1 MAIVSISEAARLAGV
16 GRATLYRRI
25 DDGTISTVQNHDG
38 SRGIDTSEILRVFG
52 CLQATPE
59 TSGGRPAEL
68 SRGQPETGA
77 GAAFSGA
84 DAGVLDELQTLKHQ
98 NQLLLANLNAARKA
112 LEEAKDREARLVER
126 EERLLSM
133 VEQSQRLLTDKTKS
147 PAAAPEGAML
157 QLADRIELLVARM
170 EAQDREKARMA
181 QMADTYDPLMEEL
194 ANEMRS
200 LEMAMGEP
208 ASPPSP
214 PPAAVAAAS
223 PAPVAAAVPAVQ
235 PAPVAAAVAA
245 VPVASATAVSAPGT
259 VPMLKRDETPL
270 PQPSASPEKKRPW
283 WRLGL

>member
-59 TSGGRPAEL
+59 TVGGRTVDL
-68 SRGQPETGA
+68 SRGQPETAGGA
-77 GAAFSGA
+77 TFARA
-84 DAGVLDELQTLKHQ
+84 DAGVQGELQALKHQ
-98 NQLLLANLNAARKA
+98 NQLLLANLNAARRA

-133 VEQSQRLLTDKTKS
+133 VEQSQRLLTDKTKT
-147 PAAAPEGAML
+147 PASAPEGAML

-170 EAQDREKARMA
+170 ETQDRETARMA
-181 QMADTYDPLMEEL
+181 QMADAYDPLMEEL

-200 LEMAMGEP
+200 LDTA
-208 ASPPSP
+208 AADVVSSPSP
-214 PPAAVAAAS
+214 PPAVVVAAA
-223 PAPVAAAVPAVQ
+223 PAPDAVSVPAAVPASAAAAVPAVPLVSAS
-235 PAPVAAAVAA
+235 PAG
-245 VPVASATAVSAPGT
+245 APGT
-259 VPMLKRDETPL
+259 LPMRKRDETPL
-270 PQPSASPEKKRPW
+270 PQASAAPEKKRPW

>member
-52 CLQATPE
+52 CLQATSE
-59 TSGGRPAEL
+59 TAGGRTAEL

-77 GAAFSGA
+77 GAVFPGA
-84 DAGVLDELQTLKHQ
+84 DASVQDELQALKHQ
-98 NQLLLANLNAARKA
+98 NQLLLANLNAARRA

-133 VEQSQRLLTDKTKS
+133 VEQSQRLLTDKTKT
-147 PAAAPEGAML
+147 PASAPEGAML

-194 ANEMRS
+194 ANEMR
-200 LEMAMGEP
+200 AMETP
-208 ASPPSP
+208 AADTASPPP
-214 PPAAVAAAS
+214 VAVAPVPPAS
-223 PAPVAAAVPAVQ
+223 
-235 PAPVAAAVAA
+235 
-245 VPVASATAVSAPGT
+245 VASATVAPEAVAVQAAPAAPASVSLAVAPGT
-259 VPMLKRDETPL
+259 VPMRKRDETPL
-270 PQPSASPEKKRPW
+270 PQVSAAPEKKRPW

>member
-52 CLQATPE
+52 CLQATSE
-59 TSGGRPAEL
+59 TAGGRTAEL

-77 GAAFSGA
+77 GAAFPGA
-84 DAGVLDELQTLKHQ
+84 DAGVQDELQALKHQ
-98 NQLLLANLNAARKA
+98 NQLLLANLNAARRA

-133 VEQSQRLLTDKTKS
+133 VEQSQRLLTDKTKT
-147 PAAAPEGAML
+147 PASAPEGAML

-194 ANEMRS
+194 ANEMR
-200 LEMAMGEP
+200 AMETP
-208 ASPPSP
+208 AADTASPPP
-214 PPAAVAAAS
+214 VAVAPVPPAS
-223 PAPVAAAVPAVQ
+223 
-235 PAPVAAAVAA
+235 
-245 VPVASATAVSAPGT
+245 VASATVAPEAVAVQAAPAAPASVSLAVAPGT
-259 VPMLKRDETPL
+259 VPMRKRDETPL
-270 PQPSASPEKKRPW
+270 PQVSAAPEKKRPW